1 MSKIYRSYLSLRFVA
16 IISLLVFCLNVNAFD
31 IRKVR
36 FNDEESDTSK
46 ITSILSSVEINDVR
60 SPGEKVVEIGMKF
73 LGTPYVASTLEGE
86 PEMLT
91 VNVSQFDCTTFVE
104 TVIAMVKTLEEGRN
118 SWRDYLFNL
127 QNIRYRSGEIDGY
140 PSRLHYITDWGM
152 DNVYR
157 GNFSDATTSITRHQ
171 FIVRSLDFMSRNA
184 SSYSAL
190 ADSMNLIRIKEVEN
204 GYRNVRFP
212 YIKTINLSKKD
223 VIDQL
228 KNGDILAFVTNISN
242 LDVSHMGILVFKDGI
257 PHVLHAS
264 SSVGEVVLTD
274 DSLYDF
280 MKKNRNLIGIKV
292 FRL

>member
-1 MSKIYRSYLSLRFVA
+1 MSKNNSSYIRFA
-16 IISLLVFCLNVNAFD
+16 LLISLLALSLHVYALD
-31 IRKVR
+31 IRTVR
-36 FNDEESDTSK
+36 FYDEESDTSK
-46 ITSILSSVEINDVR
+46 ITSILSGVDIRGNWE
-60 SPGEKVVEIGMKF
+60 PGDKVVEIGMMF
-73 LGTPYVASTLEGE
+73 LDTPYVASTLEGK

-91 VNVSQFDCTTFVE
+91 VNVSQYDCTTFVE
-104 TVIAMVKTLEEGRN
+104 TVIAMVKTLQEGRN
-118 SWRDYLFNL
+118 SWRDFLFNL

-157 GNFSDATTSITRHQ
+157 GNFSEATTSINRHQ
-171 FIVRSLDFMSRNA
+171 FAVRSLDFMSRNA
-184 SSYSAL
+184 SSYPAL
-190 ADSMNLIRIKEVEN
+190 SDSMNLVRIKEVEN

-212 YIKTINLSKKD
+212 YIKTINLSKTD

-242 LDVSHMGILVFKDGI
+242 LDVSHMGILVFKDGV

-264 SSVGEVVLTD
+264 SSAGKVVLTQ

-280 MKKNRNLIGIKV
+280 LKKNRNLIGVRV